1 MDAKHSH
8 RRHNACVLRVGAAI
22 ALACCIVLMQWV
34 GSLHSYVHPQHL
46 ATHSVERSVGP
57 SNAGPALQ
65 ALFSGHDS
73 DSGDCRL
80 LDLLMHADLLA
91 SVTSA
96 PIAFAPPQNRAVVHI
111 GSHHA
116 AQPAG
121 YLARGPPERA

>member
-1 MDAKHSH
+1 
-8 RRHNACVLRVGAAI
+8 
-22 ALACCIVLMQWV
+22 
-34 GSLHSYVHPQHL
+34 
-46 ATHSVERSVGP
+46 VGP

-91 SVTSA
+91 SATSA

-116 AQPAG
+116 AQAAG
-121 YLARGPPERA
+121 PPARGPPAGACGRRPGPGRRAFPRTPPCCPTYQRAVGVR